1 MNNNKIYEDLE
12 LKQNQI
18 RRNMRAKKVASKKQS
33 DFVSSNATMI
43 SMNETSQ
50 QSIPEVVHHKKA
62 SKSVAVVKGTFKQIL
77 NTEDKKQRPKRFD
90 FFKEFKDNVYIK
102 GNELM
107 MQDSSVASLFSGMK
121 VEEKKKEKHK
131 KIKKVG
137 RLINLEDIVSN
148 G

>member
-1 MNNNKIYEDLE
+1 
-12 LKQNQI
+12 
-18 RRNMRAKKVASKKQS
+18 MRAKKVASKKVS
-33 DFVSSNATMI
+33 DFDSRDATMR
-43 SMNETSQ
+43 SVNETSQ

-77 NTEDKKQRPKRFD
+77 NTDDKKQRPKRFD
-90 FFKEFKDNVYIK
+90 IFKELKDNVYIK
-102 GNELM
+102 GNELLL
-107 MQDSSVASLFSGMK
+107 QDSSVASLFSGMK